1 MAAGCYAGKGH
12 CFTARN
18 GIPEGLFQGDT
29 TMKRAI
35 ALGFALLMTAGALA
49 GCNTMEGAGQ
59 DVERGG
65 QHVQDA
71 AQ

>member
-1 MAAGCYAGKGH
+1 LLHGKEWNS
-12 CFTARN
+12 RK
-18 GIPEGLFQGDT
+18 LFQGDT